1 MTQQA
6 RQIERPAAVPAETP
20 IATSTGPF
28 RVAGLPGAER
38 RILRKRLARPMK
50 IVAKRALEDRTPAR

>member
-6 RQIERPAAVPAETP
+6 RQIERPAAVPAET
-20 IATSTGPF
+20 SETGPF

>member
-20 IATSTGPF
+20 ETGPF

-38 RILRKRLARPMK
+38 RILRKRLSRPMK